1 MTASRVAAPITDVIA
16 DVTIIDRAVLDRAG
30 QTSLRD
36 LLAQQP
42 GVQLVSNGSYRSST
56 NIFLRGSVGSQ
67 TIVLID
73 GVRVGSATSGTA
85 AFENIPLARIE
96 RIEILRGASSA
107 LYGPDAVGG
116 VIQIFTRA
124 PNEGL
129 AVDAAIGSGTDGLR
143 QSSASVRGSFG
154 AGGVVGFSLGA
165 SHEKATGISTV
176 ISPLSSNFNPDKD
189 GFTSNSFDAKLT
201 AKINRDHLVTA
212 SLLRSD
218 TERQFD
224 GIPSPAGGLTR
235 LTSDAISKSR
245 LGSATLK
252 WDAQFFANWKS
263 TLTMG
268 TSDDK
273 SVSEFYRISDRQPVN
288 TSRFNT
294 ARQQVTW
301 QNDFTL
307 GKDVLSVLAENRSES
322 VDSTTA
328 YAVSQR
334 TVDSLMASYALN
346 QQDWNALVV
355 LRNDRNS
362 QFGSFNNWSLA
373 GGYHLTPAL
382 RAVGS
387 AGTSFQAPTF
397 NQLYFPGS
405 GIATQTPQKNRAVE
419 GGLKYQYGGVALSAI
434 IYRNNIQ
441 GFIVPST
448 NVQTSRAV
456 LRGVT
461 LSADVQAGDTSYA
474 VSYDYADPRSF
485 STSAADNNLRLV
497 RVAKNVLNASINHR
511 IGSVSLYGE
520 AKISSNREDSK
531 VVVGTG
537 RELLGGYSLLNAG
550 LTWTASKNVA
560 LSARIN
566 NLTNK
571 QYTLANGFSTLGRNA
586 LVSVAW
592 SM

>member
-1 MTASRVAAPITDVIA
+1 MKNCVLRASRVALPVALCAALPALNAFAQTATTPLLPETVVTASRVAAPITDVIA

-301 QNDFTL
+301 QNWVKMCCRCWL
-307 GKDVLSVLAENRSES
+307 
-322 VDSTTA
+322 
-328 YAVSQR
+328 R
-334 TVDSLMASYALN
+334 TD
-346 QQDWNALVV
+346 
-355 LRNDRNS
+355 
-362 QFGSFNNWSLA
+362 
-373 GGYHLTPAL
+373 
-382 RAVGS
+382 
-387 AGTSFQAPTF
+387 
-397 NQLYFPGS
+397 
-405 GIATQTPQKNRAVE
+405 QKV
-419 GGLKYQYGGVALSAI
+419 
-434 IYRNNIQ
+434 
-441 GFIVPST
+441 
-448 NVQTSRAV
+448 
-456 LRGVT
+456 
-461 LSADVQAGDTSYA
+461 
-474 VSYDYADPRSF
+474 
-485 STSAADNNLRLV
+485 
-497 RVAKNVLNASINHR
+497 
-511 IGSVSLYGE
+511 
-520 AKISSNREDSK
+520 
-531 VVVGTG
+531 
-537 RELLGGYSLLNAG
+537 
-550 LTWTASKNVA
+550 
-560 LSARIN
+560 
-566 NLTNK
+566 
-571 QYTLANGFSTLGRNA
+571 
-586 LVSVAW
+586 
-592 SM
+592 